1 MNKKPIPDDND
12 ELSALIDKYVKGE
25 RERAIL
31 KRRLIDLILF
41 EPLAEEFDMS
51 VRGIQNVVHRAEEQL
66 FRNLK

>member
-1 MNKKPIPDDND
+1 MNRDKLPDDNF
-12 ELSALIDKYVKGE
+12 ELAALIDRYVKGE

-51 VRGIQNVVHRAEEQL
+51 VRGIQNVVYRAEEQL

>member
-1 MNKKPIPDDND
+1 MNKKPVPDDND

-41 EPLAEEFDMS
+41 EPLAEEFNMS
-51 VRGIQNVVHRAEEQL
+51 VRGIQNVVYRAEEQL
-66 FRNLK
+66 FRNLI